1 MTMRHLIVMLLL
13 LARAGC
19 AAPFA
24 DPGLPFLFSS
34 VDARDFGL
42 HPEQDNL
49 TVRGLCLKLAEDT
62 SACYDTD
69 LMRLALVWRGGFL
82 TEKGVAGLSY
92 AANKKAGSG
101 QKDLPKP
108 IGETILSMALVPGW
122 LPSTARIEDLRTPSH
137 DPEEPGRGPMDPT
150 IARYRGLLDL
160 GSDHAPMLHFELFG
174 ARWSEQVRVDAQGL
188 VRSFR
193 GDQLPHAAK
202 IVLGSFPGAQV
213 TLSTSGALIEQTK
226 RPTCRLSMISRD
238 RQSTLKPSDLAFRWE
253 QDRFLTL
260 HLPRTKARIGF
271 SIAMQFDESSK
282 PAESITPRPD
292 PKHSGPVRWPEQVET
307 SMVEIHQSHG
317 YAVEALRLPEP
328 NPWQRRVRVSGLAAD
343 PEGGLFVVTFDGD
356 VWHMTLDG
364 AALRWSRVAGGL
376 HEPQSIQLVEG
387 IPYVFTRTGI
397 IKLQLQE
404 PKGMH
409 YVCHSNLPAQTAET
423 REFPMD
429 MVRDPRG
436 GFYIAKGGQNA
447 TGKLNGT
454 ILHVS
459 RDGNNIRRMAT
470 GLRQP
475 YLGIHPET
483 GLLTASDQ
491 QGNYVPSTPVHII
504 REGAFYGYAEAAH
517 GQQAKR
523 VQEPACWL
531 PHAVV
536 GSASGQV
543 WALDDRFGPLN
554 RRFLQLDFSR
564 GQICQVFLDGSF
576 GAAAHRLPFVFPSP
590 LLKACMHPSDGTL
603 YLGGF
608 SIWGS
613 KAKELSGLYRIRYIG
628 RTKGH
633 WPNKVQAFQEGVML
647 QFPHPLSDDARHLT
661 NYRLKTWNYLRSSR
675 YGSGYYKSDGRE
687 GQDERWAS
695 TALLSGDQRSIF
707 LVVPKLE
714 PVMQMEVDYR
724 LSAETGEA
732 ITDQV
737 YLTLHRLPRVP
748 EKLRETFGID
758 EADLLKAAPAVPG
771 PPENIE
777 ASVKNG
783 EALYLQMGCI
793 ACHSTDGSLLGK
805 TGPSWKGLVD
815 SQRTLTDHSSVV
827 ADAAYIRESIYEPAK
842 HKAKGFNAPDTGMPS
857 YRGILNETQVES
869 LILFMR
875 SLK

>member
-1 MTMRHLIVMLLL
+1 MRHLIIMLMLLT
-13 LARAGC
+13 RVGY

-24 DPGLPFLFSS
+24 DPGLPFLFST

-42 HPEQDNL
+42 HPEKDNL
-49 TVRGLCLKLAEDT
+49 AVRGLCLKLAAGT

-101 QKDLPKP
+101 QTDLPRP
-108 IGETILSMALVPGW
+108 IGEAILSMALVPGW

-137 DPEEPGRGPMDPT
+137 DPKEPGRGPMDPT
-150 IARYRGLLDL
+150 IARYRGLLDREN
-160 GSDHAPMLHFELFG
+160 DDAPVLHFEVFG
-174 ARWSEQVRVDAQGL
+174 ARWSEHIRGHARGF

-193 GDQLPHAAK
+193 GDKLARDAK
-202 IVLGSFPGAQV
+202 IVLGSYAGAQV
-213 TLSTSGALIEQTK
+213 TLSASGALIEQAGQ
-226 RPTCRLSMISRD
+226 PVCHFSMVSSGT
-238 RQSTLKPSDLAFRWE
+238 QNTLKPSDVAFRWE
-253 QDRFLTL
+253 QGRFLTL
-260 HLPRTKARIGF
+260 HLPRTSSSIAF
-271 SIAMQFDESSK
+271 SIAMHLDE
-282 PAESITPRPD
+282 PYEPRRSISPRPE
-292 PKHSGPVRWPEQVET
+292 PKQSRPARWPEQVET
-307 SMVEIHQSHG
+307 SLVEIHQSHG
-317 YAVEALRLPEP
+317 YAVESLGLPEP

-343 PEGGLFVVTFDGD
+343 PEGGLFVVTIDGD
-356 VWHMTLDG
+356 VWQVTIDG
-364 AALRWSRVAGGL
+364 TALRWSRVAGGL
-376 HEPQSIQLVEG
+376 HEPQSIQVVEG
-387 IPYVFTRTGI
+387 VPYVFTRTGI
-397 IKLQLQE
+397 IKLQAQE
-404 PKGMH
+404 PRGMH
-409 YVCHSNLPAQTAET
+409 YACHSNLPAQTAET

-429 MVRDPRG
+429 MVLDPSG

-459 RDGNNIRRMAT
+459 RDGERIRRMAT

-491 QGNYVPSTPVHII
+491 QGNYVPSTPVYII

-523 VQEPACWL
+523 VQEPAGWI
-531 PHAVV
+531 PHVVV

-543 WALDDRFGPLN
+543 WALDGRFGPLN
-554 RRFLQLDFSR
+554 GRFLQLDFNR
-564 GQICQVFLDGSF
+564 AQICQVFLDGSF

-590 LLKACMHPSDGTL
+590 LLKACMHQGDGAL

-613 KAKELSGLYRIRYIG
+613 KAKELSGLYRVRYIG
-628 RTKGH
+628 KARNH
-633 WPNKVQAFQEGVML
+633 WPGKVQAFREGVVL
-647 QFPHPLSDDARHLT
+647 QFPHPLSDDARQLT
-661 NYRLKTWNYLRSSR
+661 SYRLKTWNYLRSSK
-675 YGSGYYKSDGRE
+675 YGSGYYKSDGQA

-695 TALLSGDQRSIF
+695 AALLSGDRRSVF

-714 PVMQMEVDYR
+714 PVMQMEVDYKFT
-724 LSAETGEA
+724 SEAGEA

-748 EKLRETFGID
+748 EKLRETFGIV
-758 EADLLKAAPAVPG
+758 EADLLKAAPARTHTPAS
-771 PPENIE
+771 IA

-783 EALYLQMGCI
+783 QALYLQMGCI

-805 TGPSWKGLVD
+805 TGPSWKGLID
-815 SQRTLTDHSSVV
+815 SRRTLTDHSSVL

-842 HKAKGFNAPDTGMPS
+842 RKAKGFDAPDTGMPS

-869 LILFMR
+869 LILFMS